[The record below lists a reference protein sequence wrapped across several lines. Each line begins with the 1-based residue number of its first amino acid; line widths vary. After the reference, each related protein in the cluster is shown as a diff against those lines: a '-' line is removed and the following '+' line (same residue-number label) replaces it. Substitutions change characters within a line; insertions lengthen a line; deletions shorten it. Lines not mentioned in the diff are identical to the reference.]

1 MRPVIRFGVA
11 LVAAVVVTCGLATPA
26 RAAEGARFAL
36 LVQGASGEEQYAVL
50 HRRWLDSLASLLSD
64 RFKYDASHLVV
75 LSEQPKTSEQKST
88 AENVRATMA
97 RLAKAMT
104 ADDQLVIV
112 FIGHGGGEGPDA
124 KFNLVGPDLTV
135 QEWNALLKPVPGRLA
150 IVDTTS
156 SSFSYLAGLAARDRV
171 VITATSTY
179 SQRFHTQFPDGF
191 VQALSSPDADL
202 DKNGRISLLEAFIF
216 ASRSVKQY
224 YEQKGTMAT
233 ESAVLDDTGAGT
245 GKDAAALASADVGL
259 AGLTYLEGVPTL
271 TSTDPETQRLLARQ
285 QALTDQ
291 LDDLRRRK
299 ASMAADQYDKQFE
312 ALMLELATVS
322 RDVRQKTGKVDGGGL
337 GAERVR

>member
-1 MRPVIRFGVA
+1 MRVAIRSGFAWVAGLVIV
-11 LVAAVVVTCGLATPA
+11 CGLAAPA

-50 HRRWLDSLASLLSD
+50 HRRWLDGLASVLTD
-64 RFKYDASHLVV
+64 RFKYDAAHLIV
-75 LSEQPKTSEQKST
+75 LSEQPKTGEQKST
-88 AENVRATMA
+88 AESVRATMA
-97 RLAKAMT
+97 RLAKTMT
-104 ADDQLVIV
+104 AADQLVIV
-112 FIGHGGGEGPDA
+112 FIGHGGGEGTDA

-135 QEWNALLKPVPGRLA
+135 QDWNALLKPIPGRLA

-156 SSFSYLAGLAARDRV
+156 SSFPYLAGLAAKDRV

-191 VQALSSPDADL
+191 VQALSAPDADL
-202 DKNGRISLLEAFIF
+202 DKNGRVSLQEAFIF

-245 GKDAAALASADVGL
+245 GKDATALASADVGL
-259 AGLTYLEGVPTL
+259 AGLTYLEGVAVP

-285 QALTDQ
+285 QALTEQ
-291 LDDLRRRK
+291 LDELRRNK
-299 ASMAADQYDKQFE
+299 PSMASDQYDKQFE
-312 ALMLELATVS
+312 ALMLDLASVS
-322 RDVRQKTGKVDGGGL
+322 RDIRTRTK
-337 GAERVR
+337 

>member
-1 MRPVIRFGVA
+1 MRVAIRSGVA
-11 LVAAVVVTCGLATPA
+11 WIAGLVIVWCLAAPA
-26 RAAEGARFAL
+26 RAAEGGRFAM

-50 HRRWLDSLASLLSD
+50 HRRWLDGLASVLTD
-64 RFKYDASHLVV
+64 RFKYDAAHLIV
-75 LSEQPKTSEQKST
+75 LSEQPKAGEQKST
-88 AENVRATMA
+88 AESVRATMA
-97 RLAKAMT
+97 RLAKTMT
-104 ADDQLVIV
+104 AADQLVIV

-135 QEWNALLKPVPGRLA
+135 QDWNALLKPIPGRLA

-156 SSFSYLAGLAARDRV
+156 SSFPYLAGLAAKDRI

-191 VQALSSPDADL
+191 VQALSAPDADL
-202 DKNGRISLLEAFIF
+202 DKNGRVSLQEAFIF

-245 GKDAAALASADVGL
+245 GKDATALASADVGL
-259 AGLTYLEGVPTL
+259 AGLTYLEGVAVP

-285 QALTDQ
+285 QALTEQ
-291 LDDLRRRK
+291 LDELRGKK
-299 ASMAADQYDKQFE
+299 ASMAADQYDRQFE

-322 RDVRQKTGKVDGGGL
+322 RDVRQKTGK
-337 GAERVR
+337 

>member
-1 MRPVIRFGVA
+1 MRAA
-11 LVAAVVVTCGLATPA
+11 LRSVFVLVSAIVMACCLATPA
-26 RAAEGARFAL
+26 RAAEGARYAL

-50 HRRWLDSLASLLSD
+50 HRRWLDSLASVLAD
-64 RFKYDASHLVV
+64 RFKYDAAHLIV
-75 LSEQPKTSEQKST
+75 LAEQPKAGEQKST
-88 AENVRATMA
+88 SENVRAVFA
-97 RLAKAMT
+97 RLAKTMT

-135 QEWNALLKPVPGRLA
+135 QEWNALLKPVAGRLA

-156 SSFSYLAGLAARDRV
+156 SSFSYLAGLAAKDRV

-202 DKNGRISLLEAFIF
+202 DKDGRISLQEAFVF

-233 ESAVLDDTGAGT
+233 ESAVLDDTGSGK

-259 AGLTYLEGVPTL
+259 AGLTYLEGVPAR

-285 QALTDQ
+285 QALTEQ
-291 LDDLRRRK
+291 LDALRLKK
-299 ASMAADQYDKQFE
+299 ASLPPDQYDKQFE
-312 ALMLELATVS
+312 SLMLELAAVS
-322 RDVRQKTGKVDGGGL
+322 RDVRQKTGK
-337 GAERVR
+337 

>member
-1 MRPVIRFGVA
+1 MRAPWRLGVLLWAAAIVWA
-11 LVAAVVVTCGLATPA
+11 LPTPA
-26 RAAEGARFAL
+26 RAADGARFAL

-50 HRRWLDSLASLLSD
+50 HRRWLDSLASVLTE
-64 RFKYDASHLVV
+64 RFKYDAAHLIV
-75 LSEQPKTSEQKST
+75 LSEQPKGTEQKST
-88 AENVRATMA
+88 AENVRTTMA
-97 RLAKAMT
+97 RLAKTMT
-104 ADDQLVIV
+104 AADQLVII

-135 QEWNALLKPVPGRLA
+135 QDWNALLKPVPGRLA

-156 SSFSYLAGLAARDRV
+156 SSFPYLAGLAAKDRV

-191 VQALSSPDADL
+191 VQALTSPDADL
-202 DKNGRISLLEAFIF
+202 DKNGRISLQEAFIF

-245 GKDAAALASADVGL
+245 GKDATALASADVGL
-259 AGLTYLEGVPTL
+259 AGLTYLEGVAVP

-285 QALTDQ
+285 QALTEQ
-291 LDDLRRRK
+291 LDELRRRK

-312 ALMLELATVS
+312 ALMLELASVS
-322 RDVRQKTGKVDGGGL
+322 RDVRQKTG
-337 GAERVR
+337 R